1 MWQGVYFYTDTLDG
15 SKIKESG
22 KRREEG
28 RGGGGGQGSLCNA
41 FRVEAKTIL
50 EQKISK
56 LTLRIYNL
64 MKKKCRNLPFELL
77 ILKQK
82 NRILCYNQRLKF
94 DNIVWNGL
102 TEPMIM
108 ILDNIYKRK

>member
-28 RGGGGGQGSLCNA
+28 RGGGGGGGGQGSVCNA

-64 MKKKCRNLPFELL
+64 MKKKMSKLTLRITNLEAKKSNSLL
-77 ILKQK
+77 QSKIEI
-82 NRILCYNQRLKF
+82 R
-94 DNIVWNGL
+94 
-102 TEPMIM
+102 
-108 ILDNIYKRK
+108 